1 MFASFYAWWLQAVDR
16 YTKAPPDDRDRGS
29 TTEQVIWI
37 AFLAALALTVIGIF
51 GPQIL
56 EAARNVVFE

>member
-1 MFASFYAWWLQAVDR
+1 MFARFYAWWLQAVDR
-16 YTKAPPDDRDRGS
+16 WTKAPPDGRDAGN

-51 GPQIL
+51 GPEIL
-56 EAARNVVFE
+56 EAARSVVFK